1 MNVYI
6 DGRKFS
12 NTGSKMKNKP
22 KKKVSISISE
32 ANFDKIENI
41 TKDNPEQTRS
51 SVIDYA
57 LDMDLEEVKEL
68 LKNPIQLEKEILKRR
83 LEDLEKQ

>member
-1 MNVYI
+1 MIICKERILKYVLYNIYWSGYVCCHLGVTMNVYI

-41 TKDNPEQTRS
+41 TKDNP
-51 SVIDYA
+51 
-57 LDMDLEEVKEL
+57 
-68 LKNPIQLEKEILKRR
+68 
-83 LEDLEKQ
+83 